1 MKLSKNSKKAGL
13 ALIGSMAGF
22 LVAKWCKTE
31 EAYPFILI
39 GGFVGNYI
47 GEEYIPE
54 EGCGYL
60 GNVEPVR
67 LAYVDSAGNLKEIM
81 IKAVQKN
88 I

>member
-22 LVAKWCKTE
+22 LAAKWLKTE
-31 EAYPFILI
+31 EVYPFILI

-54 EGCGYL
+54 EGCEPL
-60 GNVEPVR
+60 GNQEPMK
-67 LAYVDSAGNLKEIM
+67 LAYFDRHGKLKEIM
-81 IKAVQKN
+81 IKD
-88 I
+88 